1 LSRRLAA
8 TTRDLRRSR
17 AHDGSSFVS
26 AEADNAGNNSRNLA
40 FVIRFQRLL
49 PAALLAA
56 LMGAPAAAP
65 QPPGPTYRT
74 IGPDGKVTFSDRKPT
89 DPNLRTRELGEVVT
103 APLVA
108 PPGSQPFDLR
118 PATSFPPN
126 ARMSANDGIAPPRDI
141 SGKPFPPGLPDAILD
156 VLVHQFF
163 VQTIAETCSRVQPA
177 ATERYQLGVLNWR
190 DRNAA
195 ILAGSNRI
203 TFTRFT
209 GEQRDTLR
217 ATARSRLAPLLP
229 APGSPDAEKAAW
241 CDRNTTDLSRH
252 QFELVGDLR
261 VAPIVNFEAP

>member
-1 LSRRLAA
+1 VA
-8 TTRDLRRSR
+8 TTRDLRRNP
-17 AHDGSSFVS
+17 AHVGSSFVF
-26 AEADNAGNNSRNLA
+26 AEADNAGDNSRELA
-40 FVIRFQRLL
+40 FVNRFQRLL

-56 LMGAPAAAP
+56 LMGAQAAAP
-65 QPPGPTYRT
+65 QQPPEPTYR
-74 IGPDGKVTFSDRKPT
+74 IMGPDGKVTFSDRKPT
-89 DPNLRTRELGEVVT
+89 DPNLRTRELGQVVT
-103 APLVA
+103 APLLTPA
-108 PPGSQPFDLR
+108 GSQPFDLR
-118 PATSFPPN
+118 PATTFPPN
-126 ARMSANDGIAPPRDI
+126 ARTSSSDGIGPARDI

-163 VQTIAETCSRVQPA
+163 VQTITETCSRLQPA
-177 ATERYQLGVLNWR
+177 AIERYQLGVLNWR

-195 ILAGSNRI
+195 ILAGSNHI

-229 APGSPDAEKAAW
+229 SPGSPDAEKVAW
-241 CDRNTTDLSRH
+241 CDRITTELSRH